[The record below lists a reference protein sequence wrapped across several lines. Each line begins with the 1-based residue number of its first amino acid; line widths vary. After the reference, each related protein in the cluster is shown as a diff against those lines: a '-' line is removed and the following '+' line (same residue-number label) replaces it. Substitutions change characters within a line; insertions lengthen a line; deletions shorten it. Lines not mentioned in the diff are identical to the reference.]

1 MMAAAADLAEGGIVG
16 DTYEIFINVNAAP
29 LRKNPLLLIA
39 SYDLKVH
46 NLCRMHLE
54 IRTHHIQGACG
65 STIL

>member
-1 MMAAAADLAEGGIVG
+1 MMAATADPAEGGIVG

-39 SYDLKVH
+39 SYDPVH

-54 IRTHHIQGACG
+54 LGTHHIQRACG